1 MSERGIDVEGE
12 HLPGEAPEGAQAS
25 WPARSLRLTCH
36 VVLGMNKHSSNF
48 VAEHV
53 LKAVG
58 AEVHGEPG
66 STEKGLR
73 VVEEYLVSLGAEEM
87 SLTS

>member
-1 MSERGIDVEGE
+1 M
-12 HLPGEAPEGAQAS
+12 
-25 WPARSLRLTCH
+25 ARKVCNTACRAGSL
-36 VVLGMNKHSSNF
+36 NKHSSNF

-73 VVEEYLVSLGAEEM
+73 VVEDYLVSLGAEEDEFDLVNG
-87 SLTS
+87 SGLARGIQIRRVTSTAS